1 MGIKFVK
8 QYLEHLR
15 QLLKQY
21 LLRKEIITLIVIA
34 VIVVGTA
41 FFVSQIWLRPPE
53 EVSPLK
59 IIQYKIDPTEFKVTE
74 NATLYVEVRN
84 KENSTVKC
92 DYYFETHN
100 SNVKLYLGVDLLPK
114 SGVYN
119 YTHTKIL
126 DPKERSHL
134 EFTVVA
140 SLEIGESS
148 REYYIKV
155 YIYVD
160 DVCAGEGDVDF
171 WVKRG

>member
-1 MGIKFVK
+1 MNIKYLKQLVK
-8 QYLEHLR
+8 QYLI
-15 QLLKQY
+15 
-21 LLRKEIITLIVIA
+21 RKEVVTLIIIV
-34 VIVVGTA
+34 VIVVTA
-41 FFVSQIWLRPPE
+41 AFLVSQIWLRPPE

-59 IIQYKIDPTEFKVTE
+59 IIQYRIEPSEFRVTE
-74 NATLYVEVRN
+74 NATLFLEVRN
-84 KENSTVKC
+84 KMNSTVKC